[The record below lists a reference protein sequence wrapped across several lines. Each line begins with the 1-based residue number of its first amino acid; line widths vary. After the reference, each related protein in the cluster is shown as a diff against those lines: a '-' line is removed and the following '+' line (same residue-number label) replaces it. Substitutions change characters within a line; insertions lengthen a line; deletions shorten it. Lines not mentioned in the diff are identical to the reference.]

1 MRLKW
6 IALALVIA
14 AGLAAWQAE
23 TRAEL
28 KQRLLLRALVAQ
40 ASPYGQ
46 LSYGATTAHFWGSGR
61 VENLRF
67 TPSDTL
73 AADWG
78 WAPGEALNIPLL
90 SYRDWQDG
98 PVWPARA
105 ALRFDSLQVPLPEPW
120 PREASGSLDWSYQ
133 VESGA
138 LRLKLALDS
147 AGAAAVDSELALQ
160 LTTPQRLRG
169 AILSSARLS
178 YRDAGFAQGQRAA
191 LGLQRGAD
199 PENASTAFATV
210 LKQWCA
216 DQGLPLS
223 TSQRLALDA
232 FAREP
237 LALDIQLD
245 PPGALRPDTLGQ
257 FAAADRG
264 VALGLSLEV
273 P

>member
-6 IALALVIA
+6 IALALLIA

-28 KQRLLLRALVAQ
+28 RQRLLLRALVAQ
-40 ASPYGQ
+40 VAPYGQ
-46 LSYGATTAHFWGSGR
+46 LRYGQTVTRLWGSGR
-61 VENLRF
+61 VENLQF
-67 TPSDTL
+67 L
-73 AADWG
+73 
-78 WAPGEALNIPLL
+78 PGEALAAAWGWPAGESLSIPTLN
-90 SYRDWQDG
+90 YRDWRDG
-98 PVWPARA
+98 SVWPARA
-105 ALRFDSLQVPLPEPW
+105 VLHFDAMTAPLPEPW
-120 PREASGSLDWSYQ
+120 PRQASGSLYWNYQ
-133 VESGA
+133 ADRGA
-138 LRLKLALDS
+138 LRVKLSLD
-147 AGAAAVDSELALQ
+147 APAAAAIDGELALQ
-160 LTTPQRLRG
+160 LTTPRRLPG
-169 AILSSARLS
+169 AILSSARFR

-199 PENASTAFATV
+199 PENASAAFSAL

-216 DQGLPLS
+216 EQGLPLS

-237 LALDIQLD
+237 LALDVQLD

-257 FAAADRG
+257 FAPADRG
-264 VALGLSLEV
+264 AALGLSLEL

>member
-6 IALALVIA
+6 IALALFIA

-67 TPSDTL
+67 IASDAL
-73 AADWG
+73 AAHWG
-78 WAPGEALNIPLL
+78 WPPGEALHIPVL

-105 ALRFDSLQVPLPEPW
+105 ALRFDSLQAPLPEPW
-120 PREASGSLDWSYQ
+120 PREAGGSLDWRYQ

-138 LRLKLALDS
+138 LRLKFALDS

-199 PENASTAFATV
+199 PENASTALAEA
-210 LKQWCA
+210 LKQWLS
-216 DQGLPLS
+216 DQGLPLP

-237 LALDIQLD
+237 LALDVQLD
-245 PPGALRPDTLGQ
+245 PPGELRPDTLGQ
-257 FAAADRG
+257 FAPADRST
-264 VALGLSLEV
+264 ALGLSLEV